1 MAITK
6 TYICDRCNKMSD
18 PRIDIFYMDN
28 VEYKEATYPKDWTFV
43 ELDPPTVEKSVK
55 VLLCD
60 NCSNKF
66 RDVMIN
72 FLLSKEEGYK
82 LTEPYCSADMLS
94 HKIAVKGNCT
104 ACGKTLGENDGLFL
118 CADCQK
124 KNNEE
129 ARLEEI

>member
-6 TYICDRCNKMSD
+6 TYTCDRCGKTSE

-28 VEYKEATYPKDWTFV
+28 VEYKETTYPKEWAFV

-60 NCSNKF
+60 NCSKKF

-72 FLLSKEEGYK
+72 FLLSKEEESPK
-82 LTEPYCSADMLS
+82 MEEQ
-94 HKIAVKGNCT
+94 VKPT
-104 ACGKTLGENDGLFL
+104 AATR
-118 CADCQK
+118 QK
-124 KNNEE
+124 NPKDDDISTYQEHSYMRHPDRVE
-129 ARLEEI
+129 MRTY